1 MIIRLKDKSQS
12 LAHLGIE
19 GRIELDV
26 RMELFCSVGE
36 GLKI

>member
-1 MIIRLKDKSQS
+1 MS
-12 LAHLGIE
+12 LAHLGIK

-26 RMELFCSVGE
+26 RMELFSGVSE